1 MDGIVYIGI
10 ILGFF
15 LMVLITNK
23 VFWTVIVMPILN
35 FAAIIAVIYGVG
47 TLFGA
52 FEDDNTDRPNAERH
66 SYECQFEENSH
77 VFTCE

>member
-23 VFWTVIVMPILN
+23 IFWTAIVLPILE
-35 FAAIIAVIYGVG
+35 FAAMIALIYGVA

-52 FEDDNTDRPNAERH
+52 FEDDNTDRPDAER
-66 SYECQFEENSH
+66 SGYECQVKENSH
-77 VFTCE
+77 VFICE